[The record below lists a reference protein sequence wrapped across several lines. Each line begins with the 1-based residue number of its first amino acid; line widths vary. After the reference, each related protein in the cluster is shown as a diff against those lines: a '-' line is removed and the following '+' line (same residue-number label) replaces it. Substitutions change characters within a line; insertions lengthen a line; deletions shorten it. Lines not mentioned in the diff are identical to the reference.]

1 MMIEKTRQGLEEYL
15 DVGIEGLRKT
25 NKILMDLLGSRSLF
39 GCNLCILF
47 GITLLVII
55 ILMFI

>member
-1 MMIEKTRQGLEEYL
+1 MIEKTRQGLEDYL
-15 DVGIEGLRKT
+15 DAGIEGLKRT
-25 NKILMDLLGSRSLF
+25 NQMLNDLLGTRSLF

-47 GITLLVII
+47 GISLLVII